1 MNRQHHHPPACLKG
15 AIKRHRSLRPCAL
28 RPATFGSS
36 DGTGVCLPSLQT
48 EEHEFNVF
56 PHFNLL
62 LDAEPFLNL
71 MPRQAEDE
79 PDYLKELLAQ
89 AGIDAQASSVAAKLQ
104 EVVIGELHHRV
115 KNTLAIVS
123 AITSQSLKTAN
134 SLEEATKTIADRL
147 NALGV
152 AQDLLVRERWTGA
165 GCRTLIEAA
174 VKAFQSKGLD
184 QFEIAGDN
192 IAISSGPAI
201 ALSMVIHELC
211 TNAVKHGALSAPAG
225 RVSISWSIFSKDNLK
240 RFKLHWKERGGPP
253 VYEPSRRSFGSRLIE
268 QALPGQLQGEA
279 RLRFEPDGLSCEV
292 NIPLNVMQERPL
304 ALVAPQ
310 ARQ

>member
-1 MNRQHHHPPACLKG
+1 MSRK
-15 AIKRHRSLRPCAL
+15 
-28 RPATFGSS
+28 
-36 DGTGVCLPSLQT
+36 
-48 EEHEFNVF
+48 
-56 PHFNLL
+56 
-62 LDAEPFLNL
+62 
-71 MPRQAEDE
+71 AEDE
-79 PDYLKELLAQ
+79 PDYLRELLAQ
-89 AGIDAQASSVAAKLQ
+89 AGIDAQASNLAAKLQ
-104 EVVIGELHHRV
+104 EIVISELHHRV

-134 SLEEATKTIADRL
+134 SLEEAAGTIADRL
-147 NALGV
+147 HALGV

-165 GCRTLIEAA
+165 GCRTLIESA

-225 RVSISWSIFSKDNLK
+225 HVSISWAIVSRDNLE
-240 RFKLHWKERGGPP
+240 RFTLHWKERGGPQ
-253 VYEPSRRSFGSRLIE
+253 VHEPSRKSFGSRLIE

-279 RLRFEPDGLSCEV
+279 RLRFKPDGVSCEV
-292 NIPLNVMQERPL
+292 NIPLSVMQERPL
-304 ALVAPQ
+304 ALVATPSQ
-310 ARQ
+310 S

>member
-1 MNRQHHHPPACLKG
+1 VRFPFRG
-15 AIKRHRSLRPCAL
+15 IKQHRSLRPWPL
-28 RPATFGSS
+28 HPRPPLVPG
-36 DGTGVCLPSLQT
+36 DGTGVRFPSLQT
-48 EEHEFNVF
+48 EDHGFNVF
-56 PHFNLL
+56 RNLL
-62 LDAEPFLNL
+62 VEAEPSPNV
-71 MPRQAEDE
+71 MPRQVEDE
-79 PDYLKELLAQ
+79 PDDLKELLAQ

-104 EVVIGELHHRV
+104 EVIIGELHHRV

-123 AITSQSLKTAN
+123 AITSQSLRTAN
-134 SLEEATKTIADRL
+134 SLEEATKTIGDRL
-147 NALGV
+147 YALGV
-152 AQDLLVRERWTGA
+152 AQDLLVRERWSGA

-174 VKAFQSKGLD
+174 VKAFQSRSLD

-192 IAISSGPAI
+192 IAISSGPAM

-225 RVSISWSIFSKDNLK
+225 RVSITWSIFSKDRLE
-240 RFKLHWKERGGPP
+240 RFRLHWKERGGPP
-253 VYEPSRRSFGSRLIE
+253 VREPSRRSFGSRLIE

-292 NIPLNVMQERPL
+292 NIPLSVMQERPP
-304 ALVAPQ
+304 ALMGAQ

>member
-1 MNRQHHHPPACLKG
+1 M
-15 AIKRHRSLRPCAL
+15 
-28 RPATFGSS
+28 
-36 DGTGVCLPSLQT
+36 QT

-56 PHFNLL
+56 RLFNLL
-62 LDAEPFLNL
+62 VDAQPFLNL

-104 EVVIGELHHRV
+104 EVIIGELHHRV

-123 AITSQSLKTAN
+123 AITSQSLRTAN

-165 GCRTLIEAA
+165 GCRTLIEGA
-174 VKAFQSKGLD
+174 VKAFQSKSLD
-184 QFEIAGDN
+184 QFKIVGDN

-225 RVSISWSIFSKDNLK
+225 RVSISWSIFSQDNLK

-253 VYEPSRRSFGSRLIE
+253 VHEPSRRSFGSRLIE

-304 ALVAPQ
+304 ALVAQ
-310 ARQ
+310 QDRQ

>member
-1 MNRQHHHPPACLKG
+1 
-15 AIKRHRSLRPCAL
+15 
-28 RPATFGSS
+28 
-36 DGTGVCLPSLQT
+36 
-48 EEHEFNVF
+48 
-56 PHFNLL
+56 
-62 LDAEPFLNL
+62 LDTK
-71 MPRQAEDE
+71 PRQAEDE
-79 PDYLKELLAQ
+79 PDYLRELLAQ
-89 AGIDAQASSVAAKLQ
+89 AGIDAQASSVAARLQ

-123 AITSQSLKTAN
+123 AITSQSLRTAS

-147 NALGV
+147 HALGV

-165 GCRTLIEAA
+165 GCRTLIEGA

-225 RVSISWSIFSKDNLK
+225 HVSISWAVFSSDGVK
-240 RFKLHWKERGGPP
+240 RFRLHWKERGGPR
-253 VYEPSRRSFGSRLIE
+253 VHEPSRKSFGSRLIE

-279 RLRFEPDGLSCEV
+279 RLRFEPDGVSCEV
-292 NIPLNVMQERPL
+292 NIPLSAMQERPL
-304 ALVAPQ
+304 APSATPSPP
-310 ARQ
+310 

>member
-104 EVVIGELHHRV
+104 EVIIGELHHRV

-165 GCRTLIEAA
+165 GCRTLIESA
-174 VKAFQSKGLD
+174 VKAFQSKSLD

-192 IAISSGPAI
+192 IAVSSGPAVS
-201 ALSMVIHELC
+201 LSMVIHELC
-211 TNAVKHGALSAPAG
+211 TNAVKHGALSAPNG
-225 RVSISWSIFSKDNLK
+225 RVSISWAVSEDRPP

-253 VYEPSRRSFGSRLIE
+253 VQEPSRKSFGSRLIE

-292 NIPLNVMQERPL
+292 NIPLSVMQERPL
-304 ALVAPQ
+304 AIVAAPTSS
-310 ARQ
+310 